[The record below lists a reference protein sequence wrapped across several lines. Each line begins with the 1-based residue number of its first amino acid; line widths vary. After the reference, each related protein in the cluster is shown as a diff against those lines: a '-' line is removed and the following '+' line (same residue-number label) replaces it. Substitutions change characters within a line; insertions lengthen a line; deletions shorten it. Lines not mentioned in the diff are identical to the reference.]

1 MVLTREN
8 HALHAR
14 FDKGLYPL
22 LAVESGG
29 VERGDRGITIAPF
42 LIHKSVGPE
51 VDKRIGLQLLPL
63 YLLRAG

>member
-8 HALHAR
+8 HSLHAR

-29 VERGDRGITIAPF
+29 VERGGWGITIAPF
-42 LIHKSVGPE
+42 LIRESVGPE
-51 VDKRIGLQLLPL
+51 VDKRL
-63 YLLRAG
+63 